1 MNRALANVLVLAVL
15 LGLAGGCSS
24 KVAPALPPAAAGAP
38 RFPEF
43 VFPGVPER
51 LGPPEVGA
59 THELAW
65 QWLQAGDLK
74 AAERNFTAALRL
86 APGFYPSEAGLGY
99 LALARK
105 DNKEAASHFDRALA
119 ANDAYAPALAGRGEA
134 LLTLGQREQ
143 ALASFEAAIA
153 ADPKLSTLRSRIEVL
168 RFRGLQDDVDAARKA
183 ADAGRLAEARA
194 MYERTLAASPDSPF
208 LYRELA
214 NVEKR
219 EGNLPRALEH
229 VQKAAELNPAEPR
242 NLVTMA
248 EIYEALGDY
257 PKAVDTYTAA
267 SALEPSDAIDA
278 KIEGLREKAA
288 FAAMPEEYRAIE
300 TSPAVTRA
308 QLAALFGVRLD
319 ALLKSAPR
327 PNAVVITDMRGNWA
341 APWIMAV
348 ARAGLM
354 EVYPNHTF
362 QPNALVRRDDLAQA
376 ASKALA
382 LIAGGNPKVAASI
395 RNARGRF
402 PDVPQGHLSYQ
413 AVSVVVESGVMAA
426 TADGTFQLS
435 RPVTGAEALA
445 AIAKLEELS
454 GRRPR

>member
-1 MNRALANVLVLAVL
+1 MNRALATVLVLAVL
-15 LGLAGGCSS
+15 FGLASGCGSN
-24 KVAPALPPAAAGAP
+24 VAPALPAPAVAP
-38 RFPEF
+38 KFPEY
-43 VFPGVPER
+43 VFPAVPER
-51 LGPPEVGA
+51 LGAPEIGA

-119 ANDAYAPALAGRGEA
+119 VNAAYAPALAGRGEA

-153 ADPKLSTLRSRIEVL
+153 ADPKLATLRSRIEVL

-194 MYERTLAASPDSPF
+194 MYERTIAASPDSPF

-219 EGNLPRALEH
+219 EGNLPSALEH
-229 VQKAAELNPAEPR
+229 VQKAAALNPAEPR

-248 EIYEALGDY
+248 EIYEAQGDY
-257 PKAVDTYTAA
+257 PKAVDTYIAA
-267 SALEPSDAIDA
+267 SALEPSEAIDA
-278 KIEGLREKAA
+278 RIDGLLEKAA
-288 FAAMPEEYRAIE
+288 FAAMPEEYKAVE
-300 TSPAVTRA
+300 TSPTVTRA

-319 ALLKSAPR
+319 VLLKSAPR

-341 APWIMAV
+341 APWIITV

-362 QPNALVRRDDLAQA
+362 QPNAIVRRDDLAQA
-376 ASKALA
+376 ASRALA
-382 LIAGGNPKVAASI
+382 LIAAGNPRVAASI

-413 AVSVVVESGVMAA
+413 AVSVVVEAGVMTA

-435 RPVTGAEALA
+435 RPVSGAEALA
-445 AIAKLEELS
+445 AIGKLEELS
-454 GRRPR
+454 GRKQR

>member
-1 MNRALANVLVLAVL
+1 MNRALAKVFVLAVL
-15 LGLAGGCSS
+15 LGLAAGCSS
-24 KVAPALPPAAAGAP
+24 KVPPALPAAPGAP

-51 LGPPEVGA
+51 LGPAEVGA
-59 THELAW
+59 AHDLGW
-65 QWLQAGDLK
+65 QSLQAGDLK

-86 APGFYPSEAGLGY
+86 SPGFYPSEAGLGY

-105 DNKEAASHFDRALA
+105 DNKEAAEHFDRVLA
-119 ANDAYAPALAGRGEA
+119 ANAGYAPALAGRGEA

-153 ADPKLSTLRSRIEVL
+153 ADPRLATLRSRIDVL
-168 RFRGLQDDVDAARKA
+168 RFRGLQDDVDAARRA

-194 MYERTLAASPDSPF
+194 MYERTIAASPDSPF

-219 EGNLPRALEH
+219 EGSLEKALEH
-229 VQKAAELNPAEPR
+229 VQKAAAMNPAEPR
-242 NLVTMA
+242 NFVTMA
-248 EIYEALGDY
+248 EVYEAQADY
-257 PKAVDTYTAA
+257 PKAIDAYLAA

-278 KIEGLREKAA
+278 RIEALREKAA
-288 FAAMPEEYRAIE
+288 FAAMPEDYKAIE
-300 TSPAVTRA
+300 ASPTVTRA
-308 QLAALFGVRLD
+308 QLAALFGVRLAD
-319 ALLKSAPR
+319 LLKSAPR

-362 QPNALVRRDDLAQA
+362 QPNAIVRRDDLAQA
-376 ASKALA
+376 ASTALA
-382 LIAGGNPKVAASI
+382 LLAASNPKVAASI

-413 AVSVVVESGVMAA
+413 AASVAVESGVMTA

-435 RPVTGAEALA
+435 RPVSGAEALA

-454 GRRPR
+454 GRKPR

>member
-1 MNRALANVLVLAVL
+1 MNRALANIVVLAVL
-15 LGLAGGCSS
+15 LGLFSGCGSN
-24 KVAPALPPAAAGAP
+24 VAPTLPAAAVAP
-38 RFPEF
+38 KFPEF
-43 VFPGVPER
+43 VFPVVPER
-51 LGPPEVGA
+51 LGAPEVGA

-99 LALARK
+99 LALARN

-119 ANDAYAPALAGRGEA
+119 ANAAYAPALAGRGEA

-153 ADPKLSTLRSRIEVL
+153 ADPKLATLRSRIEVL
-168 RFRGLQDDVDAARKA
+168 RFRGLQDDVDGARKA

-194 MYERTLAASPDSPF
+194 MYERTIAASPDSPF

-214 NVEKR
+214 NIEKR
-219 EGNLPRALEH
+219 EGDLAKALEH
-229 VQKAAELNPAEPR
+229 VQKAAALNPAEPR
-242 NLVTMA
+242 NFMTMA
-248 EIYEALGDY
+248 EIYEAQGDY
-257 PKAVDTYTAA
+257 PKAVEAYAAA

-278 KIEGLREKAA
+278 KIEGLRENAA
-288 FAAMPEEYRAIE
+288 FAAMPEEYKAIE
-300 TSPAVTRA
+300 TSPTVTRA

-319 ALLKSAPR
+319 DLLKSAPR
-327 PNAVVITDMRGNWA
+327 PNAVVITDMRSHWA
-341 APWIMAV
+341 ALWVMAV

-362 QPNALVRRDDLAQA
+362 QPNAIVRRDDLAQA

-382 LIAGGNPKVAASI
+382 LIANANPKVAASI

-413 AVSVVVESGVMAA
+413 AVSVVVESGVMTA
-426 TADGTFQLS
+426 TSDGTFQLS
-435 RPVTGAEALA
+435 RPVSGAEALA

-454 GRRPR
+454 GRKQR

>member
-1 MNRALANVLVLAVL
+1 MNRALAKIFVLAVL
-15 LGLAGGCSS
+15 LGLAAGCGS
-24 KVAPALPPAAAGAP
+24 KVPPALPVAAGAP

-59 THELAW
+59 AHDLGW
-65 QWLQAGDLK
+65 QSLQAGDLK
-74 AAERNFTAALRL
+74 AAERSFTAALRL
-86 APGFYPSEAGLGY
+86 SPGFYPSEAGLGY

-105 DNKEAASHFDRALA
+105 DNKEAAEHFGRVLA
-119 ANDAYAPALAGRGEA
+119 ANAGYAPALAGRGEA

-153 ADPKLSTLRSRIEVL
+153 ADPRLATLRSRIEVL
-168 RFRGLQDDVDAARKA
+168 RFRGLQDDVDAARRA

-194 MYERTLAASPDSPF
+194 MYERTIAASPDSPF

-219 EGNLPRALEH
+219 EGNLEKALEH
-229 VQKAAELNPAEPR
+229 VQKAAAMNPAEPR
-242 NLVTMA
+242 NFVTMA
-248 EIYEALGDY
+248 EIYEAQADY
-257 PKAVDTYTAA
+257 PKAIDAYLAA

-278 KIEGLREKAA
+278 RIEALREKAA
-288 FAAMPEEYRAIE
+288 FAAMPEDYKAIE
-300 TSPAVTRA
+300 ASPTVTRA
-308 QLAALFGVRLD
+308 QLAALFGVRLAD
-319 ALLKSAPR
+319 LLKSAPR

-362 QPNALVRRDDLAQA
+362 QPNAIVRRDDLAQA
-376 ASKALA
+376 ASTALA
-382 LIAGGNPKVAASI
+382 LLAASNPKVAASI

-413 AVSVVVESGVMAA
+413 AASVAVESGVMDA

-435 RPVTGAEALA
+435 RPVSGPEALA

>member
-1 MNRALANVLVLAVL
+1 MNRALAKVFVLAVL
-15 LGLAGGCSS
+15 LGLAAGCSS
-24 KVAPALPPAAAGAP
+24 KVPPALPAAPGAP

-59 THELAW
+59 THDLGW
-65 QWLQAGDLK
+65 QSLQAGDLK

-86 APGFYPSEAGLGY
+86 SPGFYPSEAGLGY

-105 DNKEAASHFDRALA
+105 DNKEAAEHFDRVLA
-119 ANDAYAPALAGRGEA
+119 ANAGYAPALAGRGEA

-153 ADPKLSTLRSRIEVL
+153 ADPRLATLRSRIEVL
-168 RFRGLQDDVDAARKA
+168 RFRGLQDDVDTARRA

-194 MYERTLAASPDSPF
+194 MYERTIAASPDSPF

-219 EGNLPRALEH
+219 EGNLEKALEH
-229 VQKAAELNPAEPR
+229 VQKAAAMNPAEPR
-242 NLVTMA
+242 NFVTMA
-248 EIYEALGDY
+248 EIYEAQADY
-257 PKAVDTYTAA
+257 PKAIDAYLGA

-278 KIEGLREKAA
+278 RIEALREKAA
-288 FAAMPEEYRAIE
+288 FAGMPEDYKAIE
-300 TSPAVTRA
+300 ASPTVTRA
-308 QLAALFGVRLD
+308 QLAALFGVRLAD
-319 ALLKSAPR
+319 LLKSAPR

-362 QPNALVRRDDLAQA
+362 QPSAIVRRDDLAQA

-382 LIAGGNPKVAASI
+382 LLAASAPKVAASI

-413 AVSVVVESGVMAA
+413 AASVAVESGVMTA
-426 TADGTFQLS
+426 TGDGTFQLS
-435 RPVTGAEALA
+435 RPVSGAEALA

-454 GRRPR
+454 GRKPR

>member
-1 MNRALANVLVLAVL
+1 MNRALAKVFVLAVL
-15 LGLAGGCSS
+15 LGLAAGCSS
-24 KVAPALPPAAAGAP
+24 KVPPALPAAPGAP

-59 THELAW
+59 THDLGW
-65 QWLQAGDLK
+65 QSLQAGDLK

-86 APGFYPSEAGLGY
+86 SPGFYPSEAGLGY

-105 DNKEAASHFDRALA
+105 DNKEAAEHFDRVLA
-119 ANDAYAPALAGRGEA
+119 ANAGYAPALAGRGEA

-153 ADPKLSTLRSRIEVL
+153 ADPRLATLRSRIEVL
-168 RFRGLQDDVDAARKA
+168 RFRGLQDDVDTARRA

-194 MYERTLAASPDSPF
+194 MYERTIAASPDSPF

-219 EGNLPRALEH
+219 EGNLEKALEH
-229 VQKAAELNPAEPR
+229 VQKAAAMNPAEPR
-242 NLVTMA
+242 NFVTMA
-248 EIYEALGDY
+248 EIYEAQADY
-257 PKAVDTYTAA
+257 PKAIDAYLAA

-278 KIEGLREKAA
+278 RIEALREKAA
-288 FAAMPEEYRAIE
+288 FAGMPEDYKAIE
-300 TSPAVTRA
+300 ASPTVTRA
-308 QLAALFGVRLD
+308 QLAALFGVRLAD
-319 ALLKSAPR
+319 LLKSAPR

-362 QPNALVRRDDLAQA
+362 QPSAIVRRDDLAQA

-382 LIAGGNPKVAASI
+382 LLAASAPKVAASI

-413 AVSVVVESGVMAA
+413 AASVAVESGVMTA
-426 TADGTFQLS
+426 TGDGTFQLS
-435 RPVTGAEALA
+435 RPVSGAEALA

-454 GRRPR
+454 GRKPR

>member
-1 MNRALANVLVLAVL
+1 MNRALAKVFCLGVL
-15 LGLAGGCSS
+15 LGLAAGCSS
-24 KVAPALPPAAAGAP
+24 KVPPALPAAPGAP

-43 VFPGVPER
+43 VFPGAPER

-59 THELAW
+59 AHDLGW
-65 QWLQAGDLK
+65 QSLQAGDLK

-86 APGFYPSEAGLGY
+86 SPGFYPSEAGLGY

-105 DNKEAASHFDRALA
+105 DNKEAAEHFDRVLA
-119 ANDAYAPALAGRGEA
+119 ANAGYAPALAGRGEA

-153 ADPKLSTLRSRIEVL
+153 ADPRLATLRSRIEVL
-168 RFRGLQDDVDAARKA
+168 RFRGLQDDVDAARRA
-183 ADAGRLAEARA
+183 ADAGRLAEARV
-194 MYERTLAASPDSPF
+194 MYERTIVASPDSPF

-219 EGNLPRALEH
+219 EGNLEKALEH
-229 VQKAAELNPAEPR
+229 VQKAAAMNPAEPR
-242 NLVTMA
+242 NFVTMA
-248 EIYEALGDY
+248 EIYEAQADY
-257 PKAVDTYTAA
+257 PKAIDAYLAA

-278 KIEGLREKAA
+278 RIEALREKAA
-288 FAAMPEEYRAIE
+288 FAAMPEDYKAIE
-300 TSPAVTRA
+300 ASPTVTRA
-308 QLAALFGVRLD
+308 QLAALFGVRLAD
-319 ALLKSAPR
+319 LLKSAPR

-362 QPNALVRRDDLAQA
+362 QPNAIVRRDDLAQA

-382 LIAGGNPKVAASI
+382 LLAASNPKVAASI
-395 RNARGRF
+395 KNARGRF

-413 AVSVVVESGVMAA
+413 AASVAVESGVMTA

-435 RPVTGAEALA
+435 RPVSGAEALA

-454 GRRPR
+454 GRKPR

>member
-1 MNRALANVLVLAVL
+1 MNRALAKVLVLAVL
-15 LGLAGGCSS
+15 LGLAVGCSS
-24 KVAPALPPAAAGAP
+24 NVPPALPAAAGAP

-51 LGPPEVGA
+51 LATPEVGA
-59 THELAW
+59 THDLGW
-65 QWLQAGDLK
+65 QSLQAGDLK

-86 APGFYPSEAGLGY
+86 SPGFYPSEAGLGY

-105 DNKEAASHFDRALA
+105 DNKEAASHFERALA
-119 ANDAYAPALAGRGEA
+119 ANAAYAPALAGRGEA
-134 LLTLGQREQ
+134 LLTLGQREP

-153 ADPKLSTLRSRIEVL
+153 ADPRLATLRSRIEVL
-168 RFRGLQDDVDAARKA
+168 RFRGLQDDVDAARRA
-183 ADAGRLAEARA
+183 ADAGRLAEART
-194 MYERTLAASPDSPF
+194 MYERTIAASPDSPF

-219 EGNLPRALEH
+219 EGNLIKALEH
-229 VQKAAELNPAEPR
+229 VQKAAALNPAEPR

-248 EIYEALGDY
+248 EIYEAQGDY
-257 PKAVDTYTAA
+257 PKAVDAYLAA

-278 KIEGLREKAA
+278 RIEALRENAA
-288 FAAMPEEYRAIE
+288 FAAMPEEYKTIVA
-300 TSPAVTRA
+300 SPTVTRA
-308 QLAALFGVRLD
+308 QLAALFGVRLAD
-319 ALLKSAPR
+319 LLKSAPR

-341 APWIMAV
+341 APWIMAA

-362 QPNALVRRDDLAQA
+362 QPNAIVRRDDLAQA

-382 LIAGGNPKVAASI
+382 LLAAGNPKVAASI
-395 RNARGRF
+395 RGARGRF

-413 AVSVVVESGVMAA
+413 AASVAVESGVMDA

-435 RPVTGAEALA
+435 RPVTGTEALA

>member
-1 MNRALANVLVLAVL
+1 MNRALAKVFVLAVL
-15 LGLAGGCSS
+15 LGLAAGCRS
-24 KVAPALPPAAAGAP
+24 KVPPALPAAAGAP

-59 THELAW
+59 AHDLGW
-65 QWLQAGDLK
+65 QSLQAGDLK

-86 APGFYPSEAGLGY
+86 SPGFYPSEAGLGY

-105 DNKEAASHFDRALA
+105 DNKEAAEHFDRVLA
-119 ANDAYAPALAGRGEA
+119 ANAGYAPALAGRGEA

-153 ADPKLSTLRSRIEVL
+153 ADPRLATLRSRIEVL
-168 RFRGLQDDVDAARKA
+168 RFRGLQDDVDAARRA

-194 MYERTLAASPDSPF
+194 MYERTIAASPDSPF

-219 EGNLPRALEH
+219 EGNLEKALEH
-229 VQKAAELNPAEPR
+229 VQKAAAMNPAEPR
-242 NLVTMA
+242 NFVTMA
-248 EIYEALGDY
+248 EIYEAQADY
-257 PKAVDTYTAA
+257 PKAIDAYLAA
-267 SALEPSDAIDA
+267 SAVEPSDAIDA
-278 KIEGLREKAA
+278 RIEALREKAA
-288 FAAMPEEYRAIE
+288 FGAMPEDYKAIE
-300 TSPAVTRA
+300 ASPTVTRA
-308 QLAALFGVRLD
+308 QLAALFGVRLAD
-319 ALLKSAPR
+319 LLKSAPL

-362 QPNALVRRDDLAQA
+362 QPNTIVRRDDLAQA
-376 ASKALA
+376 ASRALA
-382 LIAGGNPKVAASI
+382 LLAASNPKVATSI

-413 AVSVVVESGVMAA
+413 AASVAVESGVMTA

-435 RPVTGAEALA
+435 RPVSGAEALA

-454 GRRPR
+454 GRKPR